1 MLATASFDSTIGMWE
16 NVGGDYSFI
25 ASFEVQ
31 LFVVTLVGLIL
42 EIFGRDS
49 VIQNDCREEAIRLI
63 GCCGFCLFESSQ
75 HYFGSFTPLE
85 VFLCGKEREK
95 FHWF

>member
-42 EIFGRDS
+42 EMLGRDS
-49 VIQNDCREEAIRLI
+49 DFRSDCREEVIRLI
-63 GCCGFCLFESSQ
+63 GCYGFC
-75 HYFGSFTPLE
+75 
-85 VFLCGKEREK
+85 
-95 FHWF
+95 

>member
-42 EIFGRDS
+42 EMFGRDS
-49 VIQNDCREEAIRLI
+49 DIQ
-63 GCCGFCLFESSQ
+63 
-75 HYFGSFTPLE
+75 
-85 VFLCGKEREK
+85 K
-95 FHWF
+95 